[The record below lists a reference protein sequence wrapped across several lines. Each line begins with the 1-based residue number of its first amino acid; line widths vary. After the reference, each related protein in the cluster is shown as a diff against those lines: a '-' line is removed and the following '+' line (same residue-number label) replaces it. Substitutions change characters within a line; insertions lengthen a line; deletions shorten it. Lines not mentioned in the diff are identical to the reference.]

1 MLGAV
6 AVVALTLG
14 FWALS
19 PDEPMAI
26 VPRALITLMFAIVL
40 ITLALMVRGFRR

>member
-6 AVVALTLG
+6 AVVAMTFG

-26 VPRALITLMFAIVL
+26 VPWALITLLLAIVL
-40 ITLALMVRGFRR
+40 TTLALMVRGFRR